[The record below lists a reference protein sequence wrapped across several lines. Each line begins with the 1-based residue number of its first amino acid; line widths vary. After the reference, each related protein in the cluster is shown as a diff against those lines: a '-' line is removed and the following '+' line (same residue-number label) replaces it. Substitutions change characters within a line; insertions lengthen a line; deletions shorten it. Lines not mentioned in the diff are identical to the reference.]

1 MVVENDKIGVVRDH
15 RWIKASEQR
24 KRLEAEG
31 CRGIL
36 DIGGNATRADVV
48 KMACHG
54 RLFVLVHAF
63 LLGEPKARS
72 KKGGLK
78 ADLAAIFKEL
88 GKRGAAV
95 KDMETGLTTQTP
107 EHSKAIL
114 AVSYAHIARSNQGLK
129 SNLNGAKS
137 KGRPSVWSDPKV
149 RKIIWDEWH
158 SSEHKTNADAVKAAE
173 TRLERRVFM
182 ATMFRIVKEM
192 RREKGIKD
200 AGGASGRLP
209 GNPVLRDSAYRKR
222 RRVYFMLCGN
232 RVKIGVATKVNGRL
246 SAIQTHNPDKIE
258 LLTCLPGDEALESKL
273 HSRFAKLHIRGE
285 WFRYE
290 GALKKYVQSLPKC
303 SGK

>member
-36 DIGGNATRADVV
+36 DIGGTATRADVV

-54 RLFVLVHAF
+54 RLFVLVYAF

-95 KDMETGLTTQTP
+95 KDMETGLTSQTP

-173 TRLERRVFM
+173 ARLERRVFM

-209 GNPVLRDSAYRKR
+209 GNPAQRESGYRKR
-222 RRVYFMLCGN
+222 RRVYFMLCGGK
-232 RVKIGVATKVNGRL
+232 VKIGVATKVNGRL
-246 SAIQTHNPDKIE
+246 SAMQVSNPDKVE
-258 LLTCLPGDEALESKL
+258 LLTCVPGDETLEGQL
-273 HSRFAKLHIRGE
+273 HRRFAKLHIRGE

-290 GALKKYVQSLPKC
+290 GVLKKYVQSLPKC
-303 SGK
+303 SRK